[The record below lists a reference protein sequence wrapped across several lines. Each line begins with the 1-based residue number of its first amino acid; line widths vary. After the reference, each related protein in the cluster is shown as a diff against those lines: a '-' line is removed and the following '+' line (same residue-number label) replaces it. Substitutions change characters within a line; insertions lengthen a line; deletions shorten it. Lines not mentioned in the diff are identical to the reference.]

1 MNQNQQCRNQNQN
14 INSPLFNNQND
25 NLSNSHQNIGNITSE
40 QQEKINQIKEFYS
53 IDENKIIEILKK
65 YNWNSD
71 EALNYIMDH
80 T

>member
-1 MNQNQQCRNQNQN
+1 MNQNQQWRNQNQN